1 MKKLLENKYVL
12 IGLTLVIGALIGW
25 LVKPSSNSGSASHEG
40 EGHELTMN
48 EKGVWTCS
56 MHPQIRQNEPG
67 SCPICGMDLIPVKE
81 DGGDENPMAISMSA
95 NAMKLANVAT
105 QKVGMSSSTKTIRLT
120 GKVQA
125 DERLIFTQSSHIPG
139 RVENLMVNF
148 TGELVKKGQTI
159 ARVYSPTLV
168 TAQQELF
175 EAQKIMDS
183 QPELFQAA
191 QKKLLNWKLT
201 ITQIDQILANGTPIE
216 TLPIISERSGY
227 VTEKMVNQGDYIKQ
241 GAVLYK
247 ITDLS
252 MVWILFDVYESDLQ
266 WMKKGDEISFTIS
279 SLPSETFN
287 GKISYIDPIIDP
299 KSRVAKVRLEMNNSR
314 SQLKPEMFARGILEA
329 GVQSN
334 ESLTVPK
341 SAVMWTGTRS
351 VVYVKNATDMGTSF
365 MMQEVKLGA
374 TLGDRFVIK
383 EGLESGQEIAVSGT
397 FSIDAAA
404 QLAGKPSMMSP
415 EGGTAMTG
423 HNHDGISGGETMKM
437 EEEPT
442 MKYPEINVSEETFEV
457 NDTFKNQIK
466 QVYFDYLPV
475 KDAMIASAPAVA
487 NTKSEILL
495 KAIAKVDMSQAK
507 GEAHME
513 WMKDLNVLQTIAE
526 MVKNEKNL
534 ENQRN
539 LLSPLSD
546 QLYHTLKKYQVETN
560 GYRQFCPMAM
570 NNKGAFWLS
579 DSDKVLNPYFGDA
592 MLTCGNVEEELN

>member
-12 IGLTLVIGALIGW
+12 IGLTLAIGALIGW
-25 LVKPSSNSGSASHEG
+25 LVKPSTNSGSASHEG
-40 EGHELTMN
+40 DGHELTMN
-48 EKGVWTCS
+48 EEGVWTCS

-67 SCPICGMDLIPVKE
+67 SCPICGMDLIPVEE

-105 QKVGMSSSTKTIRLT
+105 QKVGMSTPAKSIRLT
-120 GKVQA
+120 GKVMA

-139 RVENLMVNF
+139 RVERLAVNF

-159 ARVYSPTLV
+159 ARVYSPALV

-175 EAQKIMDS
+175 ETKKIKDS

-191 QKKLLNWKLT
+191 KKKLLNWKLT
-201 ITQIDQILANGTPIE
+201 ATQIDQIIANGSPIE

-241 GAVLYK
+241 GAALYK

-252 MVWILFDVYESDLQ
+252 KVWVLFDAYESDLQ
-266 WMKKGDEISFTIS
+266 WMRKGDEISFTIS
-279 SLPSETFN
+279 SLSGETFT

-299 KSRVAKVRLEMNNSR
+299 KSRVAKVRLEINNSNG
-314 SQLKPEMFARGILEA
+314 QLKPEMFARGILEA

-334 ESLTVPK
+334 EALTVPK

-351 VVYVKNATDMGTSF
+351 VVYVKNATDVGTSF
-365 MMQEVKLGA
+365 LMQEVTLGA
-374 TLGDRFVIK
+374 ALGDRFVVK
-383 EGLESGQEIAVSGT
+383 KGLEIGQEIAVSGT

-423 HNHDGISGGETMKM
+423 HNHAGTGGSSDAQPMM
-437 EEEPT
+437 N
-442 MKYPEINVSEETFEV
+442 YPAVNMTDDTYDVSAE
-457 NDTFKNQIK
+457 FKNQIK
-466 QVYFDYLPV
+466 QVYESYLPV
-475 KDAMIASAPAVA
+475 KDAMIASDAALTNEKVK
-487 NTKSEILL
+487 TLQ
-495 KAIAKVDMSQAK
+495 KAIKNVNMSLVK
-507 GEAHME
+507 GEAHIT
-513 WMKDLNVLQTIAE
+513 WMKDLAVLNSTTAMIAKE
-526 MVKNEKNL
+526 SDI
-534 ENQRN
+534 ENIRMM
-539 LLSPLSD
+539 LSPLSD

-560 GYRQFCPMAM
+560 GFRQFCPMAM
-570 NNKGAFWLS
+570 NNEGAFWLS